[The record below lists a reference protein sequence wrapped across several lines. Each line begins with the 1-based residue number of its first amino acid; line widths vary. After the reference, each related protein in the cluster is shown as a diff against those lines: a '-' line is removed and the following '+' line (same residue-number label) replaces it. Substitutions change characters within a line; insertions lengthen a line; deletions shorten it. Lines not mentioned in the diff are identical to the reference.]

1 MLWQRVVK
9 SAMSCCWPIPGQES
23 SDLRLTR
30 SNLTAMPLTIRTAN
44 AQDVPA
50 ITAIYNESGVG
61 TTASYDLAPV
71 GVADRMAWFEGKQRR
86 QFPVMVAEFTP
97 DVPPAGAPT
106 KPEVVGFAAYGGFR
120 DKAGYDFTVEHSV
133 YVTPDRRAA
142 GVGRMLMSALID
154 HARGRGVHVMV
165 GVVDANNEA
174 SILFHQ
180 QLGFTVAGRLDE
192 VGRKF
197 GRWLDVVFVT
207 LTFEDSRTD

>member
-1 MLWQRVVK
+1 
-9 SAMSCCWPIPGQES
+9 
-23 SDLRLTR
+23 
-30 SNLTAMPLTIRTAN
+30 MPLTIRTAS

-71 GVADRMAWFEGKQRR
+71 SVADRLAWFEGKQRR
-86 QFPVMVAEFTP
+86 QFPVMVAEFTDDTTP
-97 DVPPAGAPT
+97 GSPTAPM
-106 KPEVVGFAAYGGFR
+106 VVGFATYGSFR

-133 YVTPDRRAA
+133 YVSPDRRAG

-154 HARGRGVHVMV
+154 HARGRGVHVIV
-165 GVVDANNEA
+165 GVVDATNEA
-174 SILFHQ
+174 SILFHE

-207 LTFEDSRTD
+207 LTFEDSRAD